1 MTLKEEQILKSYV
14 KGLIREAFETMAS
27 DYMRENDIFEKK
39 SKTLHKK
46 KSKTSHKK
54 KSKTPHK
61 KREINKETMMY
72 RRRAV
77 IDALDTEKNGQGEI
91 KLDVAPY
98 AYALWPDKDKDSA
111 RSYFYKCL
119 KNELNDSGVPYEFSD
134 AEINHLYSMISNNSM

>member
-27 DYMRENDIFEKK
+27 DYMRENDVFE
-39 SKTLHKK
+39 K

-54 KSKTPHK
+54 KEGRKENNVPEKKSKTRHKEKSKTPHK

-77 IDALDTEKNGQGEI
+77 IDALDFNGDALTFHHASGAA
-91 KLDVAPY
+91 VAGH
-98 AYALWPDKDKDSA
+98 A
-111 RSYFYKCL
+111 
-119 KNELNDSGVPYEFSD
+119 V
-134 AEINHLYSMISNNSM
+134 

>member
-1 MTLKEEQILKSYV
+1 MTLKEEQILKNYV

-27 DYMRENDIFEKK
+27 DYMRENNVSE
-39 SKTLHKK
+39 
-46 KSKTSHKK
+46 K

-61 KREINKETMMY
+61 KREGKKENMMY

-77 IDALDTEKNGQGEI
+77 IDALDTEKHGQGEI